1 MQDAHDVER
10 RPRCQGVVDGLRAA
24 FGANDARLA
33 EHAEMLRQGGL
44 AERQLGV
51 DVADRARSPQQR
63 AQHLQTLLIRKR
75 LQESR
80 RLGGVA
86 ADVGDRGWTFA
97 KVVHQ

>member
-10 RPRCQGVVDGLRAA
+10 RTRREGVVDGLRAA
-24 FGANDARLA
+24 FGANDASFA

-51 DVADRARSPQQR
+51 DVADGARPPQQR
-63 AQHLQTLLIRKR
+63 TQHLQTLLIRKR

-86 ADVGDRGWTFA
+86 ADVGDRGRTFPR
-97 KVVHQ
+97 VFHQ

>member
-10 RPRCQGVVDGLRAA
+10 GSGREGVIDRLRAA
-24 FGANDARLA
+24 FGAHDARFA
-33 EHAEMLRQGGL
+33 EHAEVLRQGGL

-51 DVADRARSPQQR
+51 DVADGARPPQQR
-63 AQHLQTLLIRKR
+63 TQHLQTLLIRKR

-80 RLGGVA
+80 RVGGVV

-97 KVVHQ
+97 